1 MQMFSCKPVAAG
13 VVFATLLR
21 NGDPSIPMIRIGLI
35 GKTNTGK
42 TTFFNAATL
51 QSAKIS
57 TYPFTTKRPNVGMA
71 QVQTLCACREL
82 RVKDSPV
89 NSRCIDGWRF
99 IPVELIDLPGLIK
112 GAWAGKGL
120 GNQFLNVASQ
130 ADALLHIVD
139 ASGGIDG
146 EGRISKPGMGNP
158 VLDIYDIEEELVMW
172 LTITIQRTLKR
183 VAKRMTKPRTAL
195 EEAFSEELTGLK
207 VKPEQVGRALET
219 TGLDSKGVNQWKDK
233 DVRDFAQRIRTL
245 SKPTLI
251 IANKMDVAFSD
262 KFLGKIAEEF
272 KDSAV
277 VPCCS
282 EAELA
287 LRRAEQK
294 GFIEYVPGEE
304 TFKVVDRSRLTK
316 EQLWALNYVQQR
328 VFSKWLRTGV
338 QFALNMCIFKLLG
351 MNSVYPVE
359 NDKALSD
366 KKGRVLPDVFLVPP
380 TATAREFAGQIHSE
394 LANTM
399 LYALDARTGI
409 RLPPDYVLRDR
420 DIVRIVSTARRR

>member
-1 MQMFSCKPVAAG
+1 MNEVD
-13 VVFATLLR
+13 L
-21 NGDPSIPMIRIGLI
+21 MIRIGLV

-57 TYPFTTKRPNVGMA
+57 TYPFTTKRPNIGIAYVR
-71 QVQTLCACREL
+71 TLCACREL
-82 RVKDSPV
+82 EIADNPV
-89 NSRCIDGWRF
+89 NSRCVDGWRF

-139 ASGGIDG
+139 ASGGVDA
-146 EGRISKPGMGNP
+146 EGKLSKPGMGNP
-158 VLDIYDIEEELVMW
+158 VLDICDIEEELVMW
-172 LTITIQRTLKR
+172 FAATIQRTLKR
-183 VAKRMTKPRTAL
+183 VAKRVAGTRTTL

-207 VKPEQVGRALET
+207 VKQDQVKRSLQSTELE
-219 TGLDSKGVNQWKDK
+219 SKDVTRWNEH
-233 DVRDFAQRIRTL
+233 DVRDFAQKIRVF
-245 SKPTLI
+245 SKPTII
-251 IANKMDVAFSD
+251 IANKMDVSLAD
-262 KFLGKIAEEF
+262 KFLDKIEEQF
-272 KDSAV
+272 KGSAV

-328 VFSKWLRTGV
+328 IFSKWLRTGV
-338 QFALNMCIFKLLG
+338 QFALNLCVFKLLG

-359 NDKALSD
+359 NEKALSD

-380 TATAREFAGQIHSE
+380 MATARELARQIHSD
-394 LANTM
+394 LARTM
-399 LYALDARTGI
+399 LYALDARTGV
-409 RLPPDYVLRDR
+409 RLPTDYVLRDR
-420 DIVRIVSTARRR
+420 DIVKIVSTVRRK

>member
-1 MQMFSCKPVAAG
+1 
-13 VVFATLLR
+13 
-21 NGDPSIPMIRIGLI
+21 MIRIGI
-35 GKTNTGK
+35 VGKTNTGK

-57 TYPFTTKRPNVGMA
+57 TYPFTTKRPNVGIA

-82 RVKDSPV
+82 GVDDNPV
-89 NSRCIDGWRF
+89 NSTCIDGRRF

-120 GNQFLNVASQ
+120 GNQFLNVAAQ

-139 ASGGIDG
+139 ASGGVDA

-158 VLDIYDIEEELVMW
+158 VLDIYDIEEELVLW
-172 LTITIQRTLKR
+172 FAATIQRTLKR
-183 VAKRMTKPRTAL
+183 VAKRMAKTRTIL
-195 EEAFSEELTGLK
+195 EEAFGEELTGLK
-207 VKPEQVGRALET
+207 VKPEQVRKALEAAD
-219 TGLDSKGVNQWKDK
+219 LESK
-233 DVRDFAQRIRTL
+233 DVNRWKQDDVREFSQKIRTL

-251 IANKMDVAFSD
+251 IANKMDVPFAD
-262 KFLGKIAEEF
+262 RYLGKIAEEF
-272 KDSAV
+272 KGSAV

-328 VFSKWLRTGV
+328 VLSKWLRTGV
-338 QFALNMCIFKLLG
+338 QFALNMCVFKLLG

-359 NDKALSD
+359 NEKALSD
-366 KKGRVLPDVFLVPP
+366 KKGHVLPDVFLVSPM
-380 TATAREFAGQIHSE
+380 ATARELAGQIHSD
-394 LANTM
+394 LAKTM
-399 LYALDARTGI
+399 LYALDARTGV
-409 RLPPDYVLRDR
+409 RLPTDYVLRDR
-420 DIVRIVSTARRR
+420 DIVKIVSTARRK

>member
-1 MQMFSCKPVAAG
+1 
-13 VVFATLLR
+13 
-21 NGDPSIPMIRIGLI
+21 MIRIGLI

-57 TYPFTTKRPNVGMA
+57 TYPFTTRRANVGVA
-71 QVQTLCACREL
+71 HVRTLCACREL
-82 RVKDSPV
+82 GVKDNPV
-89 NSRCIDGWRF
+89 NSKCVDGWRF

-112 GAWAGKGL
+112 GAWTGKGL
-120 GNQFLNVASQ
+120 GNQFLNVAAQ

-139 ASGGIDG
+139 ASGGVDA

-172 LTITIQRTLKR
+172 FAATIQRTLKR
-183 VAKRMTKPRTAL
+183 VAKRMSRKRATT

-207 VKPEQVGRALET
+207 VKPEEVRKALVATDLE
-219 TGLDSKGVNQWKDK
+219 SKDISKWTEN
-233 DVRDFAQRIRTL
+233 DVREFGQKIRIL

-251 IANKMDVAFSD
+251 IANKMDVRFAE
-262 KFLGKIAEEF
+262 KFLGKIAEQF
-272 KDSAV
+272 KGSAV

-304 TFKVVDRSRLTK
+304 AFKVADRSGLTK

-328 VFSKWLRTGV
+328 VLSKWLRTGV
-338 QFALNMCIFKLLG
+338 QFALNMCVFKLLG

-359 NDKALSD
+359 NDKELSD
-366 KKGRVLPDVFLVPP
+366 KKGHVLPDVFLVSP
-380 TATAREFAGQIHSE
+380 TATARELAEQIHSD
-394 LANTM
+394 LARTM
-399 LYALDARTGI
+399 LHALDARTGV
-409 RLPPDYVLRDR
+409 RLPNDYVLRDR
-420 DIVRIVSTARRR
+420 DIVKIVSTARRK

>member
-1 MQMFSCKPVAAG
+1 
-13 VVFATLLR
+13 
-21 NGDPSIPMIRIGLI
+21 MIRIGLI

-57 TYPFTTKRPNVGMA
+57 TYPFTTKKPNIGIA

-82 RVKDSPV
+82 GVEDNPV

-99 IPVELIDLPGLIK
+99 IPIQLIDLPGLIK

-120 GNQFLNVASQ
+120 GNQFLNVAAQ

-139 ASGGIDG
+139 ASGGVDA

-158 VLDIYDIEEELVMW
+158 ILDIYDIEEELVMW
-172 LTITIQRTLKR
+172 FAATIQRTLKR
-183 VAKRMTKPRTAL
+183 VAKRMAKTRVTT
-195 EEAFSEELTGLK
+195 EEALSEELTGLK
-207 VKPEQVGRALET
+207 VKPEQVGRALGA
-219 TGLDSKGVNQWKDK
+219 TGLESK
-233 DVRDFAQRIRTL
+233 DVSKWSQNDVREFGQRIRVL

-251 IANKMDVAFSD
+251 IANKMDIRFAE
-262 KFLGKIAEEF
+262 KFLGKIAEQF
-272 KDSAV
+272 KGSAV

-294 GFIEYVPGEE
+294 GLIEYVPGEE
-304 TFKVVDRSRLTK
+304 AFKVVDRTRLNK
-316 EQLWALNYVQQR
+316 EQQWALNYVQQR
-328 VFSKWLRTGV
+328 VLSKWLRTGV
-338 QFALNMCIFKLLG
+338 QFALNMCVFKLLG

-359 NDKALSD
+359 NDKELSD
-366 KKGRVLPDVFLVPP
+366 KKRRVLPDVFLVPP
-380 TATAREFAGQIHSE
+380 TATARELAEQIHSD
-394 LANTM
+394 LARTM
-399 LYALDARTGI
+399 LYALDARTGV
-409 RLPPDYVLRDR
+409 RLPTDYVLRDR
-420 DIVRIVSTARRR
+420 DIVKIVSTARRK